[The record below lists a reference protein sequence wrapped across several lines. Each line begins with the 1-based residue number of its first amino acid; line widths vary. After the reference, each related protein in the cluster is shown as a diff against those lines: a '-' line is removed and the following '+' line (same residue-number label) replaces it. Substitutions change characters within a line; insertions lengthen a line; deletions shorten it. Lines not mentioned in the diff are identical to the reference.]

1 MTNPKGPLLIFLA
14 AVLWSFAGIAS
25 KFIPWGPLS
34 IACVR
39 GVIGAFVLGLA
50 NKRWFFRPSKAVWL
64 GALAT
69 VSTSVLFM
77 TANKLTTAAN
87 AIVLQYI
94 APVIVILLFA
104 FFTKS
109 RPSSRDVIMAGIA
122 LFGIALFF
130 LDHLGSGALIGD
142 LLAILSSFTFAL
154 VFFANR
160 LPGANAMQASYL
172 GCLLHALLFPVLF
185 FDPYF
190 GLGEPTVLLV
200 IAAMGVLQTGLAYIA
215 FSRGIRTTSAV
226 SASIIAMIE
235 PILNPLWVFFLLG
248 EKPSAL
254 ALAGA
259 AVVLAAMTVYN
270 VLLSRERRKAVPH
283 SASAIP

>member
-1 MTNPKGPLLIFLA
+1 MPGRRGPLLIFTA

-39 GVIGAFVLGLA
+39 GVIGACVLGVA
-50 NKRWFFRPSKAVWL
+50 NKRWFFKPTGAVLL

-94 APVIVILLFA
+94 APAIVILLGA
-104 FFTKS
+104 LIAKTK
-109 RPSSRDVIMAGIA
+109 PSLRDVIMVCVA
-122 LFGIALFF
+122 LLGIALFF
-130 LDHLGSGALIGD
+130 LDHLGSGALLGD

-160 LPGANAMQASYL
+160 MPGANAMQASYL
-172 GCLLHALLFPVLF
+172 GCLLHALLFPALF
-185 FDPYF
+185 FDTGF
-190 GLGEPTVLLV
+190 GLSDPIVLIV
-200 IAAMGVLQTGLAYIA
+200 IVLMGVLQTGVAYIA

-235 PILNPLWVFFLLG
+235 PILNPLWVFLWMG
-248 EKPSAL
+248 EKPSTL
-254 ALAGA
+254 ALWGA
-259 AVVLAAMTVYN
+259 AMVIFAMTVYN
-270 VLLSRERRKAVPH
+270 FSLSRQRRRE
-283 SASAIP
+283 AIPDEA

>member
-1 MTNPKGPLLIFLA
+1 MSNRQGPLLIFVA

-39 GVIGAFVLGLA
+39 GVIGASVLGLA
-50 NKRWFFRPSKAVWL
+50 NGRWFFKPTKAVWL

-94 APVIVILLFA
+94 APVIVILLYA
-104 FFTKS
+104 LITKT
-109 RPSSRDVIMAGIA
+109 RPSPRDVIMAGVA
-122 LFGIALFF
+122 LLGIALFF
-130 LDHLGSGALIGD
+130 LDHLGSGALLGD
-142 LLAILSSFTFAL
+142 LLAILSSFTFAM

-172 GCLLHALLFPVLF
+172 GCLLHALLFPALF
-185 FDPYF
+185 FDANF
-190 GLGEPTVLLV
+190 SLGDPTVLLV
-200 IAAMGVLQTGLAYIA
+200 IVLMGALQTGLAYIA
-215 FSRGIRTTSAV
+215 FSMGIKTTSAV

-235 PILNPLWVFFLLG
+235 PILNPLWVFFLMG

-254 ALAGA
+254 ALLGA
-259 AVVLAAMTVYN
+259 AVVIIAMTVYN
-270 VLLSRERRKAVPH
+270 ISLTRERRRAEPLGDPTVL
-283 SASAIP
+283 